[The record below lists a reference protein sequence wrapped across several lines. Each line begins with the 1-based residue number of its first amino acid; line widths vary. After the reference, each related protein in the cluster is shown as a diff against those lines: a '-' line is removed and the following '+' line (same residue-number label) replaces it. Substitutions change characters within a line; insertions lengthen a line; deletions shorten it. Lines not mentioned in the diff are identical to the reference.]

1 MCAVRAGSLLTV
13 SAAKSH
19 LGHAET
25 GAGAVGIATAV
36 LSLLRAQAAPLLHL
50 RSMNSY
56 VQAVLETTSKD
67 AGVYLLSGCDEQ
79 VVMLFVTLVCHCK
92 SMNSYV
98 QAVLEIAAK
107 DKVSGSQ
114 YFADQVS
121 LLFVTLLF
129 HLRSIVNTCALC

>member
-1 MCAVRAGSLLTV
+1 
-13 SAAKSH
+13 
-19 LGHAET
+19 
-25 GAGAVGIATAV
+25 
-36 LSLLRAQAAPLLHL
+36 
-50 RSMNSY
+50 MNSY

-67 AGVYLLSGCDEQ
+67 AGVYLLCGCDEQ

-114 YFADQVS
+114 YSADQVS
-121 LLFVTLLF
+121 LLFVTPAIPPQE
-129 HLRSIVNTCALC
+129 HC